1 MCSRF
6 LRWGILH
13 GLSSIQVTKL
23 DQEKQQ
29 LSARVLQS
37 QTGCSQL
44 ALQLKEIRERWQ
56 LTCLTNA
63 TLHKELMGLRE
74 VWQVRAA
81 LFGSPSL
88 HQACH
93 EAACDEKECR
103 QKAAGAFQCDNA
115 APSEYVARL
124 SQAVLHFAASLCRQ
138 LKGSVRSG
146 CMDVCLRMGFLFPAE
161 GARRGHVC
169 STTAGPN
176 VQHGACTSRKRSTGS
191 HIWPARQNG
200 RAAEPQQSGIARPG
214 FLPGQLSGPSMP
226 AWSSRIHKREC
237 WSLGGSL
244 SLSLAG
250 HSTDDLACTAVPI
263 SFLFFFSLLLTVTA
277 A

>member
-1 MCSRF
+1 MCGTF
-6 LRWGILH
+6 LRWGILQ
-13 GLSSIQVTKL
+13 GLRSIQVTKL

-63 TLHKELMGLRE
+63 TLHKELMSLRE

-81 LFGSPSL
+81 PFGSPSL

-93 EAACDEKECR
+93 EAACGEKECR
-103 QKAAGAFQCDNA
+103 QKAASALQCDNA
-115 APSEYVARL
+115 APLEYVARL
-124 SQAVLHFAASLCRQ
+124 SQASLHSAASPQ

-169 STTAGPN
+169 STTAGPS
-176 VQHGACTSRKRSTGS
+176 VQHGASTSRKRSTGS
-191 HIWPARQNG
+191 HIWQDG
-200 RAAEPQQSGIARPG
+200 RAAEPQQSGITRPG
-214 FLPGQLSGPSMP
+214 FLPGQLSGPSMS
-226 AWSSRIHKREC
+226 AWSSRVQQKERMLH
-237 WSLGGSL
+237 L
-244 SLSLAG
+244 
-250 HSTDDLACTAVPI
+250 
-263 SFLFFFSLLLTVTA
+263 
-277 A
+277 